1 MLGENHSL
9 IHEFPHHKD
18 AIERLMQNDNEFADQ
33 VKQYNALDKEIRV
46 LELNGAPIS
55 DHSMLQLKHDRA
67 QLKDWLH
74 ARIN

>member
-1 MLGENHSL
+1 
-9 IHEFPHHKD
+9 
-18 AIERLMQNDNEFADQ
+18 MQNDNEFADQ